1 VVADQGDLRV
11 RIGLGARSG
20 EVFVSLAEAGQAV
33 LAVSLAVDARFRG
46 WPSGPTQDDVKQ
58 LEHEADRVISELL
71 SMTNTMFVT
80 PYDREDIVALAFA
93 VDDVADAGENAAE
106 LLGLYGVESA
116 TKQSLQ
122 LCALLVQ
129 ASERLAVLLAGLKG
143 KKGSAEEIVAIK
155 AIEDEAD
162 DVARAAR
169 ASLFKDDRID
179 PVIVIRW
186 KDIYEA
192 LEDAVDA
199 CETAAHRVGNILV
212 KNQ

>member
-1 VVADQGDLRV
+1 MRFGFGPGSAEMFELIARAGENGVAT
-11 RIGLGARSG
+11 AK
-20 EVFVSLAEAGQAV
+20 AV
-33 LAVSLAVDARFRG
+33 EQRFREY
-46 WPSGPTQDDVKQ
+46 PSSSVSQDDVKE
-58 LEHEADRVISELL
+58 LEHEGDRIVVETLRCI
-71 SMTNTMFVT
+71 NAQFVT
-80 PYDREDIVALAFA
+80 PYDREDLVTLAFA
-93 VDDVADAGENAAE
+93 VDEVPDKIENAAE
-106 LLGLYGVESA
+106 LLGLYGVESP

-122 LCALLVQ
+122 LCALLVR
-129 ASERLAVLLAGLKG
+129 ATEELSALLGRLHGLR
-143 KKGSAEEIVAIK
+143 GSAEEIRTIK

-186 KDIYEA
+186 KGIYEA

-212 KNQ
+212 KNA

>member
-1 VVADQGDLRV
+1 MKVGF
-11 RIGLGARSG
+11 GPGSG
-20 EVFVSLAEAGQAV
+20 QIFELLAEAGEAV
-33 LAVSLAVDARFRG
+33 LAVNRAVEQRFLT
-46 WPSGPTQDDVKQ
+46 WPSGPTQDEVKD
-58 LEHEADRVISELL
+58 LEHAADRVISELL
-71 SMTNTMFVT
+71 SQTNSLFVT
-80 PYDREDIVALAFA
+80 PYDRDDLVALAFA

-106 LLGLYGVESA
+106 LLGLYGIQA
-116 TKQSLQ
+116 PTRQSLE

-129 ASERLAVLLAGLKG
+129 ATERLAVLLGRLKG
-143 KKGSAEEIVAIK
+143 LHGSSEDIVAIK

-179 PVIVIRW
+179 PLIVIRW

-212 KNQ
+212 KNT